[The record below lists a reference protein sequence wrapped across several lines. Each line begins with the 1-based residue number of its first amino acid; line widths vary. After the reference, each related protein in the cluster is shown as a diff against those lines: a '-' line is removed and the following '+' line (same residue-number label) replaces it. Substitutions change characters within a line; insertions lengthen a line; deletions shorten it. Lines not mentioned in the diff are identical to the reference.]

1 MHVMGHKHNV
11 KHSVKHSV
19 EVASMELQV
28 AMDRLSIEE
37 AVRLARLVAPYAD
50 WIEVG
55 TSLIKE
61 FGMDSVRQ
69 MRSALPEARVLADVK
84 TNDNA
89 RYEFELCF
97 HAGADAATVMG
108 TAPDATVDLCV
119 TVAREHRKTAFID
132 LLKTSD
138 ERQRELL
145 RYRDAIFGVHV
156 SKDVQESGGK
166 EAATMTSRLPQWVA
180 EVTAAAAG
188 GITLADI
195 PALGA
200 RAPQLI
206 VIVGSA
212 ITGAP
217 NAAQAAR
224 AFAEAMGAHRI
235 QPDTAGSESI
245 IHGN

>member
-1 MHVMGHKHNV
+1 MQ
-11 KHSVKHSV
+11 
-19 EVASMELQV
+19 LQV
-28 AMDRLSIEE
+28 ALDRLSIAEG
-37 AVRLARLVAPYAD
+37 VRLAKLVAPYAD

-69 MRSALPEARVLADVK
+69 MRAALPGARILADIK

-97 HAGADAATVMG
+97 NAGADAATVMG
-108 TAPDATVDLCV
+108 TAPDATVDLCL
-119 TVAREHRKTAFID
+119 TVARERAKSAFID
-132 LLKTSD
+132 LLGTSL

-145 RYRDAIFGVHV
+145 RHREAIFGIHV

-166 EAATMTSRLPQWVA
+166 GAAAMASRLPVWVA
-180 EVTAAAAG
+180 EYRTAAAG

-195 PALGA
+195 QALGE
-200 RAPQLI
+200 RAPRLT

-212 ITGAP
+212 ITGAADP
-217 NAAQAAR
+217 AR
-224 AFAEAMGAHRI
+224 AGRDFAEAMAPYR
-235 QPDTAGSESI
+235 E
-245 IHGN
+245 

>member
-1 MHVMGHKHNV
+1 
-11 KHSVKHSV
+11 
-19 EVASMELQV
+19 MELQV

-37 AVRLARLVAPYAD
+37 AVRLAKLVAPYAD

-61 FGMDSVRQ
+61 FGMESVRQ

-97 HAGADAATVMG
+97 DAGADAATVMG
-108 TAPDATVDLCV
+108 TAPDATVELCIA
-119 TVAREHRKTAFID
+119 VARERGTSAFID
-132 LLKTSD
+132 LLGTSR

-145 RYRDAIFGVHV
+145 RHRDAIFGIHV
-156 SKDVQESGGK
+156 SKDVQESDGK
-166 EAATMTSRLPQWVA
+166 GAATMASHLPEWVA
-180 EVTAAAAG
+180 EVRAAAAG

-195 PALGA
+195 PALGEH
-200 RAPQLI
+200 APRLI

-217 NAAQAAR
+217 DPAAAAR
-224 AFAEAMGAHRI
+224 AFAQAMEPYRVQEARTSW
-235 QPDTAGSESI
+235 PRER
-245 IHGN
+245 

>member
-1 MHVMGHKHNV
+1 
-11 KHSVKHSV
+11 
-19 EVASMELQV
+19 MELQV

-37 AVRLARLVAPYAD
+37 AVRLARLVAPHAD

-69 MRSALPEARVLADVK
+69 MRAALPEARMLADVK
-84 TNDNA
+84 ANDNA
-89 RYEFELCF
+89 RYEFDLCF

-132 LLKTSD
+132 LLNTSA

-166 EAATMTSRLPQWVA
+166 GAASMASRLPTWVA
-180 EVTAAAAG
+180 EVRAAAAG

-195 PALGA
+195 PALGE
-200 RAPQLI
+200 RAPRLI

-212 ITGAP
+212 ITSASDP
-217 NAAQAAR
+217 AQAAR
-224 AFAEAMGAHRI
+224 AFAEAMESHRS
-235 QPDTAGSESI
+235 QQEARA
-245 IHGN
+245 

>member
-1 MHVMGHKHNV
+1 
-11 KHSVKHSV
+11 
-19 EVASMELQV
+19 
-28 AMDRLSIEE
+28 MDRLTIAE
-37 AVRLARLVAPYAD
+37 ATRLATLAAPYAD

-61 FGMDSVRQ
+61 FGMESVHQ

-97 HAGADAATVMG
+97 DAGADVATVMG
-108 TAPDATVDLCV
+108 TAPDATVELCV
-119 TVAREHRKTAFID
+119 TVARERGKAAFID
-132 LLKTSD
+132 LLGTRP

-145 RYRDAIFGVHV
+145 RHRDAIFGIHV

-166 EAATMTSRLPQWVA
+166 GSATMASRLPDWVA
-180 EVTAAAAG
+180 DVRAAAAG

-195 PALGA
+195 PALGE
-200 RAPQLI
+200 RAPRLI

-212 ITGAP
+212 ITGAADP
-217 NAAQAAR
+217 ARAAR
-224 AFAEAMGAHRI
+224 AFAEALAPHRV
-235 QPDTAGSESI
+235 QEART
-245 IHGN
+245 